1 MSNGG
6 PLRSRPIHE
15 IQVNFFNQSAV
26 TLKSTS
32 RRPRDATSYIYS
44 LPFQKQGQEYSF
56 KHKFKSIIEYN
67 LARVAIIDGDRCC
80 KQGCISDMLRIILLN
95 LFSLSITGWLDGSVA
110 PSFWSPLAPPSGEVP
125 ELPTCGP
132 SWQRREDKLHPPE
145 NISSKN
151 KNMTRIY
158 GNRIIRFNMFSINT
172 LYRG

>member
-1 MSNGG
+1 MSKNGQVKIPPPPTHTHTQPQMSNGG

-15 IQVNFFNQSAV
+15 IQVNSFNQSAV

-67 LARVAIIDGDRCC
+67 LARVAIIDGGRCC

-95 LFSLSITGWLDGSVA
+95 LFSLSITGWLDGSV
-110 PSFWSPLAPPSGEVP
+110 SHLRFGVHWRPLLEKCPNYRRVALHGSGVK
-125 ELPTCGP
+125 TNC
-132 SWQRREDKLHPPE
+132 
-145 NISSKN
+145 
-151 KNMTRIY
+151 TRLKTYQVKI
-158 GNRIIRFNMFSINT
+158 RI
-172 LYRG
+172 